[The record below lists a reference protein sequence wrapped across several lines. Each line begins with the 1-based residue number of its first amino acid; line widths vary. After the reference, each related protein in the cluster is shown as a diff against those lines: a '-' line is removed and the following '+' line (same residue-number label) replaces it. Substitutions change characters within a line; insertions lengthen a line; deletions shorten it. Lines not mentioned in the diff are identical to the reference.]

1 MKFVKEQIARQ
12 FSRAASTYDEVAQLQ
27 CAMADRLIEQIPVD
41 QTGKLVDFGCGTGYA
56 LEQISKFTELEL
68 SGIDI
73 APGMIEQARK
83 RLRGTNLE
91 VGDIEQSRFAD
102 RSIDVALSN
111 AALQW
116 CDTRIAF
123 AEMARVLKPDGL
135 FLASTF
141 GPGTLAELK
150 HAWQIIGDRR
160 PRVHEFPSPKDL
172 VDCLKAAGFL
182 DVHLA
187 VENRTLRFN
196 SVRLMFQSMKQLGA
210 TNAASDRPAGLLG
223 RERFLKLCAFLENQ
237 RRQSGHIEIG
247 FECVYLFTRDC
258 RGRVAPLRHG
268 RPSRQVADW
277 ERRDHSFNQWNK
289 SDWQPIFARN

>member
-12 FSRAASTYDEVAQLQ
+12 FSRAASTYDDVAQLQ
-27 CAMADRLIEQIPVD
+27 CAMADRLIEQIPVG

-56 LEQISKFTELEL
+56 LEQISTFTGLES

-91 VGDIEQSRFAD
+91 VGDIEQSRLAD

-123 AEMARVLKPDGL
+123 EEMARVLKPGGL

-150 HAWQIIGDRR
+150 HAWQFIGDRR
-160 PRVHEFPSPKDL
+160 PRVHEFPAPKDL
-172 VDCLKAAGFL
+172 VDCLKAAGFR
-182 DVHLA
+182 DVQLA
-187 VENRTLRFN
+187 VENRTLRFD
-196 SVRLMFQSMKQLGA
+196 SVRSMFHSIKQLGA

-223 RERFLKLCAFLENQ
+223 RERFSKLCDFLDQ
-237 RRQSGHIEIG
+237 RRRSGHIEIG
-247 FECVYLFTRDC
+247 FECVYLFTR
-258 RGRVAPLRHG
+258 VAGAALPL
-268 RPSRQVADW
+268 
-277 ERRDHSFNQWNK
+277 
-289 SDWQPIFARN
+289 